1 MKIIKKSDCP
11 VTQLPGRNLQKII
24 GKESFS
30 ESKKITFG
38 LATFSYD
45 LGLPEPHQHAEEICY
60 VLHCRNA
67 FIHYG
72 PAADKMG
79 DLYLL
84 EVGMSL
90 HIPELEWHQFVCQEG
105 GFVDILFIYG
115 QVENIRPEEIIKG

>member
-11 VTQLPGRNLQKII
+11 VTQLPGRNIQKII

-38 LATFSYD
+38 FATFSYD
-45 LGLPEPHQHAEEICY
+45 LGLPEPHRHAEEICY
-60 VLHCRNA
+60 VLNCGKA

-79 DLYLL
+79 DLYPL

-105 GFVDILFIYG
+105 GFVNILFIYG